1 MGKTDVKTD
10 CRPLS
15 SRSEGS
21 LSILRKRSYERRW
34 TSIRLGIWID
44 VGIFEKS
51 RRLRR
56 ARFSFGMLDSSR
68 LVDTRPRPTSPKE
81 GNIARVPRHSL
92 LLRLARDS
100 CLPRLVR
107 RKLRVSFFAGRYWRR
122 IFTCTEGHGRRRLPC
137 CLR

>member
-1 MGKTDVKTD
+1 MLRKSVIGNTDVKTD

-21 LSILRKRSYERRW
+21 LSICRKRSYERRW

-51 RRLRR
+51 RRLRK

-81 GNIARVPRHSL
+81 GNIARVSRYSL
-92 LLRLARDS
+92 VQRPARDS
-100 CLPRLVR
+100 CLPPPRSEETSR
-107 RKLRVSFFAGRYWRR
+107 FFLAGGHRCPPD
-122 IFTCTEGHGRRRLPC
+122 IHLHGRPREA
-137 CLR
+137 